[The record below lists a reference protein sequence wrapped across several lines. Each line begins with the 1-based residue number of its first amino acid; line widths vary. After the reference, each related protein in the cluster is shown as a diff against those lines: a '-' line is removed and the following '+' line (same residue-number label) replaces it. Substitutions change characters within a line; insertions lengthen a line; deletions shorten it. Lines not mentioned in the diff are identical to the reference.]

1 MTQYVTQQG
10 TLCYTDCQ
18 GVGHR
23 VSGSGDSPVTRMR
36 LRVTQRMEEDREGW
50 RLAVGGRGGLVRMS
64 TCACVHARHIDN
76 ADRVNQ
82 LKDLTRVSVR

>member
-1 MTQYVTQQG
+1 M
-10 TLCYTDCQ
+10 
-18 GVGHR
+18 
-23 VSGSGDSPVTRMR
+23 TRMR

-64 TCACVHARHIDN
+64 ACACDHARHIGN
-76 ADRVNQ
+76 ADRVYQ